1 MELQKIRDLIASGEI
16 KAIDLKYAGL
26 DGKWYH
32 ISFPAARFESVLK
45 LGVPFDG
52 SSIPG
57 MRAVESGDM
66 VLMPDIT
73 SAHFDPVQDYD
84 FDGGVLRILC
94 SICDADTRIGVKKDP
109 RSVALR
115 AQKYMESTGI
125 ADTSLWIPEFEFHI
139 FDDIKYSN
147 DKYNV
152 QCQISSS
159 EDKTCFPSE
168 CIDYNGLAQAG
179 VKGYHMDN
187 PFDRFYGL
195 RLQMSDKIEELGIDV
210 RYNHHEV
217 GLSSQ
222 QEIET
227 ELLPFP
233 KICDDVKVIK
243 DLIRRIS
250 LENGFT
256 ATFMPKPIY
265 NEAGNGMHFHIQLKK
280 DGKNIFFQEGKY
292 ADLSD
297 EAIWFMGGIL
307 LHGRSLAALT
317 NPSTNSYKRLLPG
330 FEAPTKLFFGLANR
344 SAAIRI
350 PKYAT
355 TEELKRVEF
364 RTGDATCNPYLAMS
378 ALLLAGLDGIQ
389 KKINPADHNFGP
401 YDDNVFAWPEDKKA
415 TLNSVPEN
423 LTQALDALEADHD
436 YLLAGDVFNIELIE
450 SFIAMKRKE
459 VAEVYNRPHPMEVS
473 LYYSV

>member
-1 MELQKIRDLIASGEI
+1 MELLKIQEMIASKEI
-16 KAIDLKYAGL
+16 KAVDLKYAGL

-32 ISFPAARFESVLK
+32 ISFPAARLENVLE

-57 MRAVESGDM
+57 MLSVEAGDM
-66 VLMPDIT
+66 VLMPDLET
-73 SAHFDPVQDYD
+73 AHIDPINDYE
-84 FDGGVLRILC
+84 FDGKVLRIIC
-94 SICDADTRIGVKKDP
+94 SICDADSRIGVAKDP

-115 AQKYMESTGI
+115 AQKYLESTGI

-139 FDDIKYSN
+139 FDDIKFSN
-147 DKYNV
+147 NNYNV
-152 QCQISSS
+152 GCKISSS
-159 EDKTCFPSE
+159 EDKNCFPE
-168 CIDYNGLAQAG
+168 DLNDYDGLSQSH

-195 RLQMSDKIEELGIDV
+195 RLKMCDIIEDLGIDV
-210 RYNHHEV
+210 RYAHHEV
-217 GLSSQ
+217 GLTSQ

-233 KICDDVKVIK
+233 KICDDTKVIK
-243 DLIRRIS
+243 DVIRRVS
-250 LENGFT
+250 LESGFT

-265 NEAGNGMHFHIQLKK
+265 NEAGNGMHFHIMLKK
-280 DGKNIFFQEGKY
+280 DGKNIFWEKGNY
-292 ADLSD
+292 ADLSK
-297 EAIWFMGGIL
+297 EAIWFMSGIL
-307 LHGRSLAALT
+307 MHGRSLAALT

-350 PKYAT
+350 PKYAN

-378 ALLLAGLDGIQ
+378 ALLLAGLDGIKRQ
-389 KKINPADHNFGP
+389 INPDDNNFGP
-401 YDDNVFAWPEDKKA
+401 YDDNVFKWSAERQA
-415 TLNSVPEN
+415 TLSSVPRN
-423 LTQALDALEADHD
+423 LEDALAALKEDHE
-436 YLLAGDVFNIELIE
+436 YLLQGDVFNVDLID
-450 SFIAMKRKE
+450 SFIALKQKE
-459 VAEVYNRPHPMEVS
+459 IDAVNNRPHPMEMS
-473 LYYSV
+473 LYYGV

>member
-1 MELQKIRDLIASGEI
+1 MELKKIQEMIDAKEI
-16 KAIDLKYAGL
+16 KAVDLKYAGL

-32 ISFPAARFESVLK
+32 ISFPAARLESVIE

-57 MRAVESGDM
+57 MKSVESGDM
-66 VLMPDIT
+66 VLMPDLS
-73 SAHFDPVQDYD
+73 SAHLDPIQDYE
-84 FDGGVLRILC
+84 FDGKVLRILC
-94 SICDADTRIGVKKDP
+94 SICDAETRIGIKKDP

-115 AQKYMESTGI
+115 AQKYLESTGI
-125 ADTSLWIPEFEFHI
+125 ADTSYWIPEFEFHI

-147 DKYNV
+147 SNFNV
-152 QCQISSS
+152 GCEISSC
-159 EDKTCFPSE
+159 EDKQCFPKDSL
-168 CIDYNGLAQAG
+168 DYNGLAQSHT
-179 VKGYHMDN
+179 KGYHMDH
-187 PFDRFYGL
+187 PHDRFYGL
-195 RLQMSDKIEELGIDV
+195 RLQMCEIIESLGIDV

-233 KICDDVKVIK
+233 KVCDDTKVIK
-243 DLIRRIS
+243 EIIRRVS

-265 NEAGNGMHFHIQLKK
+265 NEAGNGMHFHMMLKK
-280 DGKNIFFQEGKY
+280 NGKNIFWNKGGY

-297 EAIWFMGGIL
+297 EAIWFMRGIL

-350 PKYAT
+350 PKYAN
-355 TEELKRVEF
+355 TEDTKRFEY
-364 RTGDATCNPYLAMS
+364 RTGDGTCNPYLTMS
-378 ALLLAGLDGIQ
+378 ALLLAGLDGI
-389 KKINPADHNFGP
+389 KKKLDGKGHNYGP
-401 YDDNVFAWPEDKKA
+401 HDDNVFNWSEERKA
-415 TLNSVPEN
+415 TIESVPVN
-423 LTQALDALEADHD
+423 LEGALQALEDDHD
-436 YLLAGDVFNIELIE
+436 YLLAGDVFNEELIE
-450 SFIAMKRKE
+450 SFIALKRKDI
-459 VAEVYNRPHPMEVS
+459 AEINNRPHPMEMA
-473 LYYSV
+473 LYYNV

>member
-1 MELQKIRDLIASGEI
+1 MEIKKIQAMIDAKEI
-16 KAIDLKYAGL
+16 KAVDLKYAGL
-26 DGKWYH
+26 DGRWYH
-32 ISFPAARFESVLK
+32 ISFPAARLESVIE

-57 MRAVESGDM
+57 MKAVESGDM
-66 VLMPDIT
+66 VLMPDLS
-73 SAHFDPVQDYD
+73 SAHIDPISDYE
-84 FDGGVLRILC
+84 FEGKVLRILC
-94 SICDADTRIGVKKDP
+94 SICDAETRVGVKKDP

-115 AQKYMESTGI
+115 AQKYLESTGI
-125 ADTSLWIPEFEFHI
+125 ADTSYWIPEFEFHI

-147 DKYNV
+147 SNFNV
-152 QCQISSS
+152 SCQISSS
-159 EDKTCFPSE
+159 EDKQCFPQD
-168 CIDYNGLAQAG
+168 CQDYNGLAQSHT
-179 VKGYHMDN
+179 KGYHMDN
-187 PFDRFYGL
+187 PHDRFYGL
-195 RLQMSDKIEELGIDV
+195 RLQMCEIIESLNIDV

-227 ELLPFP
+227 ELLAFP
-233 KICDDVKVIK
+233 KACDDTKVIK
-243 DLIRRIS
+243 DIIRRVS

-265 NEAGNGMHFHIQLKK
+265 NEAGNGMHFHMMLKK
-280 DGKNIFFQEGKY
+280 NGKNIFWKKGGY

-297 EAIWFMGGIL
+297 EAIWFMRGIL
-307 LHGRSLAALT
+307 LHGRSLAAFT

-355 TEELKRVEF
+355 TEETKRFEY

-378 ALLLAGLDGIQ
+378 ALLLAGLDGINRKLDGQ
-389 KKINPADHNFGP
+389 GHNFGP
-401 YDDNVFAWPEDKKA
+401 HDDNVFNWSDERKA
-415 TLNSVPEN
+415 TIESIPEN
-423 LTQALDALEADHD
+423 LAGALDALEADHD
-436 YLLAGDVFNIELIE
+436 YLLAGDVFNKELIE
-450 SFIAMKRKE
+450 SFIALKRKE
-459 VAEVYNRPHPMEVS
+459 ITEVNNRPHPMEMA
-473 LYYSV
+473 LYYNV